1 MMKFVN
7 QFSFTASAYPI
18 IFFRQLH
25 LYIVKDMN
33 TFQQLYQKWNKDIDE
48 TEKDTK
54 SEDLWLIYS
63 NQTAI
68 LDTSKNLESFT
79 PVQLRLDSL
88 VFLFYVDRKGIL
100 KDVCNKLIQYSNV
113 F

>member
-1 MMKFVN
+1 
-7 QFSFTASAYPI
+7 
-18 IFFRQLH
+18 
-25 LYIVKDMN
+25 MN

-48 TEKDTK
+48 TEQDTK

-100 KDVCNKLIQYSNV
+100 KDVCNKLIQYS
-113 F
+113 FIF